1 MEYKMSNKTKDEI
14 VKALT
19 GKLTE
24 IADAVIKEIKEKP
37 ADGDTVEPTKP
48 AEGEKPVVP
57 ETPAEP
63 TPGAGE
69 TEVTKSISDLSKK
82 VEELIKQLNAKPT
95 AEKTAEELAK
105 KQADIK
111 AGMIELVKSMGID
124 PENVDVDFVVKE
136 KKKGTVADDENFS
149 KKVSGDDEEDE
160 GDDELTKE
168 LNSLDSD
175 QKKEALDHYFKS
187 VIFPGKS

>member
-63 TPGAGE
+63 TPGE